1 MHTSATRQSE
11 RRSVWSVWPGPAIVR
26 GAWHPGC
33 HGGRSGHP
41 WGYCRVAAGGI
52 GLGHRSGGC
61 VAAGPGQVA
70 PDGRGSGRG
79 GVERVPQLQEGLGR
93 VAPKAPSPAAALAVR
108 PWSQPARGNI
118 ESGCCWVW
126 WLPLLP
132 VHWHFWKSSK
142 APVSQR
148 LRRRNRRQG
157 RGPRITVQGTPA

>member
-108 PWSQPARGNI
+108 CPCCRLTGTFGSLQRHRSARDCDGVT
-118 ESGCCWVW
+118 G
-126 WLPLLP
+126 
-132 VHWHFWKSSK
+132 
-142 APVSQR
+142 
-148 LRRRNRRQG
+148 G
-157 RGPRITVQGTPA
+157 RGEGRGSRFREHRRDGPGHVRDWGLGGG